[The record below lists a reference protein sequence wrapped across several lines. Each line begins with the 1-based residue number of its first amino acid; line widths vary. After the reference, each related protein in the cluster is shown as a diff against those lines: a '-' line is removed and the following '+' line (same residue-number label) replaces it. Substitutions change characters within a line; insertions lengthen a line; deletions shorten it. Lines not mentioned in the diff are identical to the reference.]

1 MQIKKFINKHLVV
14 PLVKL
19 IHFSMVLFV
28 LAAPFSTT
36 PGILVLNTTLSLSLM
51 AHWISSSDVC
61 CLSLLESYI
70 SGEPYKN
77 TFIHSLVSPV
87 YNLPESFLT
96 KITWIITAV
105 SFIVSISKLF
115 KIFVIDKKEINMKN
129 LFSIVK
135 I

>member
-1 MQIKKFINKHLVV
+1 MQVKKFINKHLIT

-19 IHFSMVLFV
+19 VHFSIVVFV
-28 LAAPFSTT
+28 LVAPFSTT

-51 AHWISSSDVC
+51 AHWFSSSDVC
-61 CLSLLESYI
+61 CLSLLESYV

-87 YNLPESFLT
+87 YNLPESLLS
-96 KITWIITAV
+96 KITWVITTA
-105 SFIVSISKLF
+105 SFIISISKLF